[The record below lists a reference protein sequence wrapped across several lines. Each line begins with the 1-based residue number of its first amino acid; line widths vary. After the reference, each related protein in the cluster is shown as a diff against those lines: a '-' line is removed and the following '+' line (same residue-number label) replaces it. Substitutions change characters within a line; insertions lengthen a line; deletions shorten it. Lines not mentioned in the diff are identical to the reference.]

1 MNLTEVLDVAGLVCL
16 LLGAMLCV
24 AASIGLL
31 RFPDL
36 LTRMHAG
43 TKPQVLGVLLVIL
56 GVGLRTRSGL
66 DVGMLVLIGVFQL
79 LTIPAGAHMVGRAGF
94 RTGQV
99 EPADI
104 HLGRRRTYGPPDGQ
118 GEARDGQVEARDTQG
133 GARPSRDEARD
144 AQGEARD
151 A

>member
-1 MNLTEVLDVAGLVCL
+1 MSLAEVLDVAGLVCL
-16 LLGAMLCV
+16 LLGAVLCL
-24 AASIGLL
+24 AASIGLI

-56 GVGLRTRSGL
+56 GVGLRNRSGL

-94 RTGQV
+94 RTGQIA
-99 EPADI
+99 PTDI
-104 HLGRRRTYGPPDGQ
+104 HLGPREGQ
-118 GEARDGQVEARDTQG
+118 GEGKGEVARGRTDQG
-133 GARPSRDEARD
+133 
-144 AQGEARD
+144 
-151 A
+151 

>member
-1 MNLTEVLDVAGLVCL
+1 MNIYDVLDVLGLIFL

-24 AASIGLL
+24 AAAIGML

-43 TKPQVLGVLLVIL
+43 TKPQILGVILVMV

-66 DVGMLVLIGVFQL
+66 DVGMLVLITVFQM

-94 RTGQV
+94 RTGQIA
-99 EPADI
+99 PTDI
-104 HLGRRRTYGPPDGQ
+104 HLGRR
-118 GEARDGQVEARDTQG
+118 EH
-133 GARPSRDEARD
+133 
-144 AQGEARD
+144 
-151 A
+151 